1 MIIDRSPVQVTL
13 LNVILQL
20 ISVALLA
27 GCYGAPK
34 LLKKKLYGKIP

>member
-1 MIIDRSPVQVTL
+1 MIIDRSPAQVIL
-13 LNVILQL
+13 LVVLLQL

-34 LLKKKLYGKIP
+34 LLKKRRYGKNP